1 MSALPKVQFK
11 SDNLKPAPSWLTNDV
26 ADGLICFADA
36 LAVASA
42 VMPAAFVIPSKSGD
56 EK

>member
-1 MSALPKVQFK
+1 MSDMPKVRFK
-11 SDNLKPAPSWLTNDV
+11 SDNLKPAPSWLTQDV
-26 ADGLICFADA
+26 ADGLITFADS
-36 LAVASA
+36 LSVASA